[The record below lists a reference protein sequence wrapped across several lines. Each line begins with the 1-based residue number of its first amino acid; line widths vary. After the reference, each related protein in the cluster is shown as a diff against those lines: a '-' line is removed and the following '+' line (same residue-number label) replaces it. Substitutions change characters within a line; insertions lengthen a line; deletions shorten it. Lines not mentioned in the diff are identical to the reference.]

1 MKPSLKAGIEFEFT
15 YRVPESKTV
24 PALYPEAEEFQLM
37 PQVLATGFLVGLLE
51 WACVKALHPHLDWPD
66 EQTLGTHINI
76 SHEAPTPPGFEVKA
90 RVKLT
95 EVDGRR
101 LFFYVEADDGKDVIS
116 RGTHERY
123 VVDKARFVEKVN
135 QKRAGSLK
143 GLGSA

>member
-1 MKPSLKAGIEFEFT
+1 M
-15 YRVPESKTV
+15 PEV
-24 PALYPEAEEFQLM
+24 F
-37 PQVLATGFLVGLLE
+37 ATGYLVGLLE
-51 WACVKALHPHLDWPD
+51 WACVKCLDPHLNWPE

-101 LFFYVEADDGKDVIS
+101 LFFYVEADDGRDVIA

-123 VVDKARFVEKVN
+123 VVDKARFVAKVEEKK
-135 QKRAGSLK
+135 QSTM
-143 GLGSA
+143 

>member
-1 MKPSLKAGIEFEFT
+1 MKPSLHAGIEYELV
-15 YRVPESKTV
+15 YRVPQSKTV

-37 PQVLATGFLVGLLE
+37 PEVFATGYLIGLLE
-51 WACVKALHPHLDWPD
+51 WACVKCLDPHLNWPE

-101 LFFYVEADDGKDVIS
+101 LFFYVEADDGKDVIA

-123 VVDKARFVEKVN
+123 VVDKARFVAKVEEK
-135 QKRAGSLK
+135 KRSTT
-143 GLGSA
+143 

>member
-1 MKPSLKAGIEFEFT
+1 MKPSLKAGIEYEFV

-24 PALYPEAEEFQLM
+24 PALYPEAGEFQLM
-37 PQVLATGFLVGLLE
+37 PEVLATGYLVGLVE
-51 WACVKALHPHLDWPD
+51 WACVKCLDPHLNWPE

-95 EVDGRR
+95 EVAGRR
-101 LFFYVEADDGKDVIS
+101 LFFYVEADDGKDVIC

-123 VVDKARFVEKVN
+123 VVDKARFVEKVEEK
-135 QKRAGSLK
+135 KRSVL
-143 GLGSA
+143 